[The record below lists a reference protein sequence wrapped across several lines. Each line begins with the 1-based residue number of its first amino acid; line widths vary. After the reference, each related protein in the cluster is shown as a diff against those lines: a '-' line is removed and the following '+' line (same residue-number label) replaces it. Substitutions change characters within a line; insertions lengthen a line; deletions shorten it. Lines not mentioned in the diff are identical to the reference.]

1 MGDTTDIR
9 TLALGHLKTQ
19 SAAIH
24 ALGER
29 LRENPETGFF
39 ENGTASILEEAL
51 RSIGVEPETRLA
63 VTGLRA
69 SAGPDG
75 APEIVLLADMDA
87 LPTAGAPGG
96 VAHSCGHNAQMTVM
110 FAVFSALLHA
120 GAPDREGFRLTF
132 LASPAEEYAEL
143 DRRMELRAAGRIR
156 YLSGK
161 QELIRLGAFDDA
173 AAVLKYHSMED
184 SPRRRATVNGT
195 LNGFIAKK
203 AIFIGKA
210 AHSGASPHEA
220 INALNAAAI
229 ALLAIHA
236 QRETFLDDDHVR
248 VHPVM
253 REGGIT
259 VNTVPG
265 RAVLETYVRGADSRA
280 VRDAAR
286 KVDRALAAGAVAV
299 GASVRIVDTP
309 GYQAFAPSPELGRVL
324 GSAAGEFVPEKDIQ
338 FDDRS
343 FASDDIGDVA
353 CLVPTCQ
360 LGWSGFTG
368 TIHTADFVPSSPDR
382 AYVEPALVLAAAA
395 IDLGRRRAA
404 LARAAREAFHPS
416 FTKKAYL
423 AALDAQFADR
433 TLHWEP
439 PEGGRP
445 EA

>member
-9 TLALGHLKTQ
+9 TLALERLRAQ
-19 SAAIH
+19 SPAIQ

-29 LRENPETGFF
+29 LRGNPETGFF
-39 ENGTASILEEAL
+39 ENGTASILAEAL
-51 RSIGVEPETRLA
+51 RSIGVEPETGLA
-63 VTGLRA
+63 LTGLRA

-96 VAHSCGHNAQMTVM
+96 VAHSCGHNAQMAVM
-110 FAVFSALLHA
+110 FAAFSALLQA
-120 GAPDREGFRLTF
+120 GVPDREGFRLTF

-161 QELIRLGAFDDA
+161 QELIRLGAFDRPV
-173 AAVLKYHSMED
+173 AVLKYHSMED

-195 LNGFIAKK
+195 LNGFMAKK
-203 AIFIGKA
+203 AIFIGKP
-210 AHSGASPHEA
+210 AHSGAAPHDA
-220 INALNAAAI
+220 VNALNAAAI

-280 VRDAAR
+280 VREAAR
-286 KVDRALAAGAVAV
+286 KVDRALAAGAIAV

-309 GYQAFAPSPELGRVL
+309 GYQAFAPSPDLGKVL
-324 GSAAGEFVPEKDIQ
+324 GSAAREFVPEQDIQ

-368 TIHTADFVPSSPDR
+368 TIHAADFAPSSPDR

-395 IDLGRRRAA
+395 IDLGKHRAERA
-404 LARAAREAFHPS
+404 LAARDAFRPT
-416 FTKKAYL
+416 FTKEAYL
-423 AALDAQFADR
+423 SALDAQFADR
-433 TLHWEP
+433 TLRWEP
-439 PEGGRP
+439 PEGGGP
-445 EA
+445 QT

>member
-1 MGDTTDIR
+1 MGDTTEIR
-9 TLALGHLKTQ
+9 TLALGHLRAQ
-19 SAAIH
+19 SPAIH

-29 LRENPETGFF
+29 LRGNPETGFF
-39 ENGTASILEEAL
+39 ENGTASILTDAL
-51 RSIGVEPETRLA
+51 RSIGAEPETGLA

-69 SAGPDG
+69 SAGPIG
-75 APEIVLLADMDA
+75 APEIFLLADMDA
-87 LPTAGAPGG
+87 LPTAGVPGG
-96 VAHSCGHNAQMTVM
+96 VAHSCGHHAQMTVM
-110 FAVFSALLHA
+110 FAVFSTLLRA
-120 GAPDREGFRLTF
+120 GVPEREGFRLTF

-161 QELIRLGAFDDA
+161 QELIRLGAFDNA
-173 AAVLKYHSMED
+173 VAVLKYHSMED
-184 SPRRRATVNGT
+184 SLRRRATVNGT
-195 LNGFIAKK
+195 LIGFMAKK
-203 AIFIGKA
+203 AIFIGKP
-210 AHSGASPHEA
+210 AHSGAQPHEG
-220 INALNAAAI
+220 INALNAATI
-229 ALLAIHA
+229 ALQAIHA
-236 QRETFLDDDHVR
+236 QRETFVDDDHVR

-259 VNTVPG
+259 VNTVPA

-286 KVDRALAAGAVAV
+286 KVDRALAAGAIAV

-309 GYQAFAPSPELGRVL
+309 GYQAFAPSPELGKVL
-324 GSAAGEFVPEKDIQ
+324 GSAAREFVPEKDIQ

-368 TIHTADFVPSSPDR
+368 TIHAADFAPSSPDR

-395 IDLGRRRAA
+395 IDLGRSRGARA
-404 LARAAREAFHPS
+404 LAARDAFHPS
-416 FTKKAYL
+416 FTKEAYL
-423 AALDAQFADR
+423 AALDSQFADR
-433 TLHWEP
+433 TIHWEP

-445 EA
+445 ET